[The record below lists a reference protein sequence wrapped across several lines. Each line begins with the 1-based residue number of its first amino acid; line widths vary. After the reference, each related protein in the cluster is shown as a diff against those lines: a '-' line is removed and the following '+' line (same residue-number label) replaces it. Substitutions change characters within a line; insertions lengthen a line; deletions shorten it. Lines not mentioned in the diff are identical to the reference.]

1 VQQIILKD
9 NDAKNGKY
17 STRRFIMLSFLKKI
31 FGAKPAEPTP
41 APYKVEGSEHFP
53 FPKAVAEEKK
63 PAAKKPAAKQPAAK
77 KPAVKKPAAPKKPK
91 A

>member
-9 NDAKNGKY
+9 NGSKNGKY
-17 STRRFIMLSFLKKI
+17 RTRRFTMLSFLKKI
-31 FGAKPAEPTP
+31 FGAKPAESAT

-53 FPKAVAEEKK
+53 FPKAVAQEKK
-63 PAAKKPAAKQPAAK
+63 PAAKKPVAK
-77 KPAVKKPAAPKKPK
+77 KPRAPRTPK